1 MPLAIESTTRGLIHS
16 PVFVGK
22 IVNTDVVKVDISDL
36 TTKEVDA
43 DGYLKPGVPLD
54 KSGNTIATGVPV
66 WGVTIEPIKIPH
78 ATIPPTDVS
87 LAADTGTCFVAVG
100 FGLCN
105 RDIMEDNL
113 GRALTADEIAGFDLA
128 GSNCRITRT

>member
-1 MPLAIESTTRGLIHS
+1 MPIGITTTAGGLAHA
-16 PVFVGK
+16 PVFVGD
-22 IVNTDVVKVDISDL
+22 ITGTDVIKIDISDMS
-36 TTKEVDA
+36 TYEVDL
-43 DGYLKPGVPLD
+43 DGYLKPGVPFAKD
-54 KSGNTIATGVPV
+54 GNLVGNGVPV
-66 WGVTIEPIKIPH
+66 WGVTIEPIKITTTNTDAVLDA
-78 ATIPPTDVS
+78 ATD
-87 LAADTGTCFVAVG
+87 CFVAVG

>member
-1 MPLAIESTTRGLIHS
+1 MPLAIETTARGLTHS
-16 PVFVGK
+16 PVFVGE
-22 IVNTDVVKVDISDL
+22 ITGTDVVKVDLSDL
-36 TTKEVDA
+36 SDEEVDG
-43 DGYLKPGVPLD
+43 DGYIKPGVPLAKD
-54 KSGNTIATGVPV
+54 GNLVGSGVPV
-66 WGVTIEPIKIPH
+66 WGVTIEPIKVASGGTDAILDA
-78 ATIPPTDVS
+78 ATD
-87 LAADTGTCFVAVG
+87 CFVTVG